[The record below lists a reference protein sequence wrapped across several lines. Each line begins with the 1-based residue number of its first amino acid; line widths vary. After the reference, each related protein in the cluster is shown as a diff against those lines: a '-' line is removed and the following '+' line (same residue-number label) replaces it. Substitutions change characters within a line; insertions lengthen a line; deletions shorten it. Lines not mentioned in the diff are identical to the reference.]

1 MELESGLPAEA
12 QSRLRAFKREIENA
26 LPGEV
31 VEVRLFGSRARGDAK
46 DDSDYDVAV
55 FLRNTSDR
63 LETIRIL
70 SDASY
75 PHILDGFFLNP
86 IGLPADY
93 LNPAGGSRTE
103 LAAEISREGIVI
115 R

>member
-1 MELESGLPAEA
+1 MELDSALHADA

-31 VEVRLFGSRARGDAK
+31 VEVRRFGSRARGEAQ

-55 FLRNTSDR
+55 FLRNNSDR

-75 PHILDGFFLNP
+75 AHILDGFFLNP

-93 LNPAGGSRTE
+93 LNQAGGFRTE
-103 LAAEISREGIVI
+103 LAAEISREGILI